1 MLRHLPPVVHE
12 DLLIGAA
19 SMDDAAVY
27 RLRDDLALVVSID
40 VFTAIVDDPYDFG
53 AIAAANA
60 LSDIYAMAADPLLA
74 LSFAAFP
81 RDTLPLDAL
90 IEIQRGG
97 VEKLREA
104 GVLLAGGH
112 SIDDPEP
119 KYGMAVIGT
128 VHPDALIANAGARPH
143 DVLVLTK
150 PIGTGVISTAIK
162 HEAAAAESIDAAT
175 ASMLELNREAAAV
188 AARHGAH
195 AMTDVSGYGL
205 LGHLRE
211 MMDASQTSAL
221 VLADLVPYLP
231 GVWEL
236 IEQDYVPGGT
246 ERNLAALDGA
256 IAWDHDFEQTQRLA
270 LADAQTSGGLL
281 IAVAPES
288 EAALRRDLEQAG
300 ALASAAI
307 GRVLP
312 ARDSSIHVNITARDH
327 RDDD

>member
-1 MLRHLPPVVHE
+1 MLRQLPPMVHE
-12 DLLIGAA
+12 DLLVGAA
-19 SMDDAAVY
+19 SMDDAAVH
-27 RLRDDLALVVSID
+27 RLRDDLAVVVSID
-40 VFTAIVDDPYDFG
+40 VFTPIVDDPYDFG

-60 LSDIYAMAADPLLA
+60 LSDVYAMAADPLLA
-74 LSFAAFP
+74 LNFAGFP
-81 RDTLPLDAL
+81 RESLPLDL
-90 IEIQRGG
+90 LTEIQRGG
-97 VEKLREA
+97 TEKLQEA
-104 GVLLAGGH
+104 GVLLVGGH

-128 VHPDALIANAGARPH
+128 VHPDAMITNAGARPH

-150 PIGTGVISTAIK
+150 PIGTGVITTAIK
-162 HEAAAAESIDAAT
+162 HEAAPAEASEAAI
-175 ASMLELNREAAAV
+175 ASMLRLNREAAAV

-211 MMDASQTSAL
+211 MMDAGQTSAL

-236 IEQDYVPGGT
+236 IEQDHVPGGT
-246 ERNLAALDGA
+246 ARNLAALEGA
-256 IAWDHDFEQTQRLA
+256 VAWGHDFEQGQRLA

-288 EAALRRDLEQAG
+288 EAALRRDMERTG

-312 ARDSSIHVNITARDH
+312 TRDTPIHVSITANDH
-327 RDDD
+327 RNDE